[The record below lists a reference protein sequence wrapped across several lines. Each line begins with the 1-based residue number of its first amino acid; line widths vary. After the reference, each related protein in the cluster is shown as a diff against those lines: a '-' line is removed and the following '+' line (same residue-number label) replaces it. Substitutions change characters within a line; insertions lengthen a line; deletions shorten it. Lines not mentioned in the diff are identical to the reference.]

1 MMAVAKWIV
10 IVSALIYFG
19 SLAVLYFKQREMLFP
34 SPPVGRTAPAAAGLP
49 EAEEHVLTTADG
61 ERIIVWHLAAKPGHR
76 VVLYFPGNGDALA
89 YLADRFRNMA
99 SDGTGVIALSY
110 RGYAGSSGTPS
121 ETGILADAAAMYAF
135 AKALYDPGRMVAW
148 GHSLGTG
155 VAVAIAADHPLGGLI
170 LEAPYT
176 SIADVAAAVFPY
188 FPVRYLIKD
197 PFRSDERLARVKAPL
212 LIMHGARDATIAIRF
227 GEQLFALANQ
237 PKQFVRFDQGGHNDL
252 DQFGATETARQFIGG
267 LKG

>member
-1 MMAVAKWIV
+1 MVTVAKWIAV
-10 IVSALIYFG
+10 VAVLIYLG
-19 SLAVLYFKQREMLFP
+19 SLALLYFKQRAMLFP

-49 EAEEHVLTTADG
+49 EAEEHVLTSADG
-61 ERIIVWHLAAKPGHR
+61 ERIIVWHLAARPGHR

-89 YLADRFRNMA
+89 YLAGRFRNIA

-110 RGYAGSSGTPS
+110 RGYAGSSGSPS

-135 AKALYDPGRMVAW
+135 AKTLYEPGRMVLW

-155 VAVAIAADHPLGGLI
+155 VAIATAADQPLGGLI

-176 SIADVAAAVFPY
+176 SIADVAAAAFPY

-197 PFRSDERLARVKAPL
+197 PFRSDERIGRVRAPVL
-212 LIMHGARDATIAIRF
+212 VMHGARDATIAIRF
-227 GEQLFALANQ
+227 GEQLFALAHQ

-252 DQFGATETARQFIGG
+252 DQFGAAETARQFIDG
-267 LKG
+267 LKS

>member
-1 MMAVAKWIV
+1 MTAMKWILSV
-10 IVSALIYFG
+10 AALIYFG
-19 SLAVLYFKQREMLFP
+19 SLVVLYFKQRAMLFP

-49 EAEEHVLTTADG
+49 EAEEHVLTSADG

-89 YLADRFRNMA
+89 YLAGRFRNIA

-110 RGYAGSSGTPS
+110 RGYAGSSGSPS

-135 AKALYDPGRMVAW
+135 AKTLYDAGRMVLW

-155 VAVAIAADHPLGGLI
+155 VAVATAAGQPLGGLI

-176 SIADVAAAVFPY
+176 SIAEVAARVFPY

-197 PFRSDERLARVKAPL
+197 PFRSDERIAQVRVPL
-212 LIMHGARDATIAIRF
+212 LVMHGAQDSTIAIRF
-227 GEQLFALANQ
+227 GEQLFALAHE

-252 DQFGATETARQFIGG
+252 DHFGATDVARQFIAG

>member
-1 MMAVAKWIV
+1 MIILKWLLLVALL
-10 IVSALIYFG
+10 AYG
-19 SLAVLYFKQREMLFP
+19 GALAVLYFKQRAMLFP
-34 SPPVGRTAPAAAGLP
+34 SPPVGRTAPEAAGLP

-61 ERIIVWHLAAKPGHR
+61 ERIIVWHLAARPGHR

-89 YLADRFRNMA
+89 YLAARFRNIA

-110 RGYAGSSGTPS
+110 RGYAGSSGRPS
-121 ETGILADAAAMYAF
+121 ETGILADAAAMFAF
-135 AKALYDPGRMVAW
+135 ARTLYDPGRMVLW
-148 GHSLGTG
+148 GHSLGSG
-155 VAVAIAADHPLGGLI
+155 VAVATAADQPLGGLI

-176 SIADVAAAVFPY
+176 SIVDVAASVFPY

-197 PFRSDERLARVKAPL
+197 PFRSDERIAQVRAPL
-212 LIMHGARDATIAIRF
+212 LIMHGAQDSTIAIRF
-227 GEQLFALANQ
+227 GEQLFALAHE

-252 DQFGATETARQFIGG
+252 DQFGATETARQFIAG